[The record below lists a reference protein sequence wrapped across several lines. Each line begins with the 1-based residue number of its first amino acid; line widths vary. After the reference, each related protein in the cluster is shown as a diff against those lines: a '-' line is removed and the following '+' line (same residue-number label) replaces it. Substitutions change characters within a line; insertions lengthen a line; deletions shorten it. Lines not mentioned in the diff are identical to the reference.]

1 LAPCPTVRIAAFR
14 RYTSEYADKEKHVAK
29 TTPTTKGAPALK
41 ATVSLAAVS
50 DAGTLPTIT
59 IPPGGTLTIVVDVG
73 PMTIP
78 YTVAYAGHNV
88 IKSLVDRAE
97 NVAPLLAGDRL
108 LVWAFSHTEKEWH
121 HAIGCSID
129 GGAVQLL
136 ERKSEAKKD
145 PDHSLG
151 AAIVKA

>member
-1 LAPCPTVRIAAFR
+1 M
-14 RYTSEYADKEKHVAK
+14 AK
-29 TTPTTKGAPALK
+29 KTPTTKGAPASK
-41 ATVSLAAVS
+41 ATTPLAAV
-50 DAGTLPTIT
+50 AAAATLPVIT
-59 IPPGGTLTIVVDVG
+59 VPPGGTLKVVVDVG

-97 NVAPLLAGDRL
+97 DVAPLLPGDRL
-108 LVWAFSHTEKEWH
+108 LVWAFSHTEKHWE
-121 HAIGCSID
+121 HAIGFSVS

-136 ERKSEAKKD
+136 ERKSEANKD

-151 AAIVKA
+151 AAIVRA

>member
-1 LAPCPTVRIAAFR
+1 M
-14 RYTSEYADKEKHVAK
+14 AK
-29 TTPTTKGAPALK
+29 KTPTTKGAPASK
-41 ATVSLAAVS
+41 GATPLAAV
-50 DAGTLPTIT
+50 AAAATLPVIT
-59 IPPGGTLTIVVDVG
+59 VPPGGTLKIVVDVG

-97 NVAPLLAGDRL
+97 EVAPLLPGDRL
-108 LVWAFSHTEKEWH
+108 LVWAFSHTEKDWE
-121 HAIGCSID
+121 HAIGFSVS

-136 ERKSEAKKD
+136 ERKSEANKD
-145 PDHSLG
+145 SDHSLG